1 MSSVLFVISSADRWT
16 LKDGSTHP
24 TGYWGEEVAEPHR
37 IFSEAGWEITIAT
50 PGGVAPTLD
59 RSSVRI
65 PTGVNRRSRRYLERI
80 APQLGAP
87 RRLDEV
93 DQADYDVVF
102 YPGGHGPMEDLA
114 YDETSGTLLTDRLR
128 SGRPLALLCH
138 APAAILAAG
147 TDDGA
152 SPFAGYRL
160 TGLTNLEE
168 RLNPVS
174 RKAKWLL
181 EDRLREIGT
190 DYVHGRVPLRPFVV
204 RDRNLYT
211 GQNPASSARLTERL
225 LADHAATSA
234 A

>member
-1 MSSVLFVISSADRWT
+1 MSSVLFVITAADKWT

-37 IFSEAGWEITIAT
+37 IFTEAGWEITIAT
-50 PGGVAPTLD
+50 PGGVTPTLD
-59 RSSVRI
+59 EGSVKI
-65 PTGVNRRSRRYLERI
+65 PTKVNRRARKYLEQI
-80 APQLGAP
+80 APQLETP

-114 YDETSGTLLTDRLR
+114 YDETSGKLLSDRLA

-138 APAAILAAG
+138 APAAILAAKNTDG
-147 TDDGA
+147 T
-152 SPFAGYRL
+152 SPFAGYRV

-168 RLNPVS
+168 RTNPAS

-181 EDRLREIGT
+181 EDRLRDIGT
-190 DYVHGRVPLRPFVV
+190 DYVHGRIPLRTFVV

-211 GQNPASSARLTERL
+211 GQNPASSARLAQRIIT
-225 LADHAATSA
+225 DHTGAPA
-234 A
+234 

>member
-1 MSSVLFVISSADRWT
+1 MSSVLFVITAADRWT

-37 IFSEAGWEITIAT
+37 IFTEAGWDITIAT
-50 PGGVAPTLD
+50 PGGVPPTLD
-59 RSSVRI
+59 QGSVKI
-65 PTGVNRRSRRYLERI
+65 PTKVNRRARKYLEQI
-80 APQLGAP
+80 SAELEAP

-93 DQADYDVVF
+93 DHADHDVVF

-114 YDETSGTLLTDRLR
+114 YDETSGALLADRLA

-138 APAAILAAG
+138 APAAILAAQNPDG
-147 TDDGA
+147 T
-152 SPFAGYRL
+152 SPFTGYRL

-168 RLNPVS
+168 RTNPAS
-174 RKAKWLL
+174 WKAKWLL

-190 DYVHGRVPLRPFVV
+190 DYRHGRIPLRTFVV

-211 GQNPASSARLTERL
+211 GQNPASSAH
-225 LADHAATSA
+225 LAQRVITDHSA
-234 A
+234 AAA